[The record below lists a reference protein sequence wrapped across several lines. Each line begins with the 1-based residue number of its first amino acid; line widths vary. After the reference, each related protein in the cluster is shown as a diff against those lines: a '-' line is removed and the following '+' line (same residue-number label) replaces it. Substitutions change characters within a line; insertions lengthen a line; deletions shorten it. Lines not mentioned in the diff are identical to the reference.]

1 MKNTRR
7 VLAILLAA
15 TPAFFAATQAALP
28 RAAHKHLLAL
38 VGTYTTKTPSKGIYA
53 FDFDAETGKLT
64 AKGVAAET
72 PDPSWLV
79 ISGDGKHVYSVNE
92 AGKQSK
98 VSSFALDA
106 ASGKLTALNQLPSEG
121 EDPCHLSFDK
131 TGKTLLVAN
140 YTSGTVAAFPLLEDG
155 KLGPHTSVQKDQGT
169 LGPNKERQEGPHA
182 HFIEADARNRFVF
195 VADLGLDKVLI
206 YEFDAAK
213 GTLTPPAAP
222 TAQGAPDPFSAKVSP
237 GTGPRHFGF
246 SQDGK
251 YLYVLGE
258 IKSTVTVFAIDK
270 QQVYQ
275 PIQVIS
281 TLLPD
286 FHGKND
292 AAEIALHPNGK
303 TLYTSNRG
311 DDTIATFRVDE
322 ATGKLTFVGVTPT
335 GGKEPRHFAIDPTG
349 HYLLAEN
356 QHSDSIVVFAIE
368 QHDGGLARTTQMVSV
383 PSPVNLQFYPA
394 K

>member
-15 TPAFFAATQAALP
+15 TPAYFAVTQSALP
-28 RAAHKHLLAL
+28 RAAHKHFLAL
-38 VGTYTTKTPSKGIYA
+38 VGTYTTKTQSKGIYA
-53 FDFDAETGKLT
+53 FDFDADTGKLT

-98 VSSFALDA
+98 VSAFSLDSN
-106 ASGKLTALNQLPSEG
+106 SGKLTALNQLPSEG
-121 EDPCHLSFDK
+121 EDPCHISFDQ

-140 YTSGTVAAFPLLEDG
+140 YTSGTVAAFPVLEDG
-155 KLGPHTSVQKDQGT
+155 KIGPHTAAQKDQGA

-182 HFIEADARNRFVF
+182 HFIEADSRNRFVF
-195 VADLGLDKVLI
+195 VSDLGLDKVLI

-213 GTLTPPAAP
+213 GTLTPPPAP
-222 TAQGAPDPFSAKVSP
+222 AAQGTDDPFSVRVSP
-237 GTGPRHFGF
+237 GTGPRHFVF

-258 IKSTVTVFAIDK
+258 IKSTVTVFASDSH
-270 QQVYQ
+270 QVYR
-275 PIQVIS
+275 PIQEIS

-286 FHGKND
+286 FKGRND
-292 AAEIALHPNGK
+292 AAELALHPNGK

-311 DDTIATFRVDE
+311 DDTIATFNVDT
-322 ATGKLTFVGVTPT
+322 ATGKLKFVGVTPT

-356 QHSDSIVVFAIE
+356 QYSNTIVVFAIE

-383 PSPVNLQFYPA
+383 PAPVNLQFYPA